1 MNYNAIANHYDILID
16 ENNAPVH
23 DPGPLKTY
31 MDKWDRLD
39 FINKMEVSTENPS
52 LKLELHIF
60 FCVKKVRKCEEIC
73 LNSQTN
79 SIR

>member
-1 MNYNAIANHYDILID
+1 MNNNAIIGHSEIMID

-23 DPGPLKTY
+23 DPEPLKAY
-31 MDKWDRLD
+31 MDKWGRLD
-39 FINKMEVSTENPS
+39 FINTMEVSTENPS

-60 FCVKKVRKCEEIC
+60 FYVKKVRKCEEIC